1 MEILLFVLLAAISLG
16 GLLIIGSVLR
26 NLIRDQFDR
35 VRKSSGEG
43 DAILRQ
49 EIGQNMATS
58 TDTLVN
64 SIKAQ
69 LETMS
74 EQQARLLRDMREGN
88 EKKLEE
94 MRQTVDEK
102 LQGTL
107 EKRLG
112 EAFATVGKSLD
123 SVSRG
128 LGEMKQLAEDV
139 GDFKKVLTNV
149 KSRGTWGEVQLGA
162 LLEDILTPTQYG
174 KNVKPIPSSNEEVE
188 FAIRMPGRDDQDQ
201 VWLPVDSKFP
211 QEDFIRLQEAQDQ
224 ADPKAAEAAAKS
236 LEKAI
241 IKSGKDI
248 RDKYISPPHTTDFGI
263 LFVPTESLYA
273 EALRRPKLADE
284 LQKMRITL
292 AGPSTIT
299 ALLNSLRMGFNT
311 LAIEER
317 SSEVWEVLGAVRT
330 EFSKFGGVLDKLKKQ
345 LGTAQNTI
353 EKSQVRARAMER
365 NLKSVEE
372 VPEDRARKLLDLTDT
387 DLEIEDVPQTE
398 ELEDSGD

>member
-1 MEILLFVLLAAISLG
+1 
-16 GLLIIGSVLR
+16 
-26 NLIRDQFDR
+26 
-35 VRKSSGEG
+35 
-43 DAILRQ
+43 
-49 EIGQNMATS
+49 
-58 TDTLVN
+58 
-64 SIKAQ
+64 
-69 LETMS
+69 
-74 EQQARLLRDMREGN
+74 
-88 EKKLEE
+88 
-94 MRQTVDEK
+94 
-102 LQGTL
+102 
-107 EKRLG
+107 
-112 EAFATVGKSLD
+112 
-123 SVSRG
+123 
-128 LGEMKQLAEDV
+128 
-139 GDFKKVLTNV
+139 
-149 KSRGTWGEVQLGA
+149 
-162 LLEDILTPTQYG
+162 
-174 KNVKPIPSSNEEVE
+174 
-188 FAIRMPGRDDQDQ
+188 MPGRDDQDQ

-330 EFSKFGGVLDKLKKQ
+330 EFSKFGEVLARLKKQ

-353 EKSQVRARAMER
+353 EESQRRTRAMER

-372 VPEDRARKLLDLTDT
+372 VPEDRARKLLDLADT
-387 DLEIEDVPQTE
+387 DLEIEDVSQIE
-398 ELEDSGD
+398 ELEGSGD